1 MNYFGLFFSFMI
13 PGMLIGWM
21 TACCVKEA
29 AEKRNRE
36 QQAVRTAPQR
46 RRKLYVYDL
55 SEGQKKA
62 AA

>member
-1 MNYFGLFFSFMI
+1 LFFSFMI

-21 TACCVKEA
+21 CACCVREA
-29 AEKRNRE
+29 AGKRLKNRRACKALQPE
-36 QQAVRTAPQR
+36 

-55 SEGQKKA
+55 SEGQKRA